1 MESETFTLP
10 KRIDDSMAV
19 WEEFKEMA
27 IKYKC
32 ISLGEGAPGMNP
44 PQFLMDDMAEAIK
57 DGFNQYTRTMGSP

>member
-19 WEEFKEMA
+19 WEGFKEIA

-32 ISLGEGAPGMNP
+32 ISLIEGSPAMNP
-44 PQFLMDDMAEAIK
+44 P
-57 DGFNQYTRTMGSP
+57 